1 MEKKRLVPYS
11 VHLREDIYN
20 ALKTAAKGRK
30 ASSIVRDSITMYIEN
45 TGPFHG
51 GYRMG
56 FRDAIKAIENDP
68 DLNKISINGV
78 PISKRLIEEL
88 EARL

>member
-1 MEKKRLVPYS
+1 MEKRLVPYS

-20 ALKTAAKGRK
+20 ALKAAAKGRK
-30 ASSIVRDSITMYIEN
+30 ASSLVRDSITMIVEG
-45 TGPFHG
+45 TGPFDS
-51 GYRMG
+51 GYRKG
-56 FRDAIKAIENDP
+56 IRDAIQAIENDP
-68 DLNKISINGV
+68 DISKVSINGV